1 MLRGGDGRNPEIRS
15 FAKGPCMQ
23 IKGSGQG
30 KQKEGSGR
38 FCVFTELLKEVH

>member
-1 MLRGGDGRNPEIRS
+1 MGEIRRS
-15 FAKGPCMQ
+15 ALLPKALAMQ